1 MLRDSAFAPLTTRVP
16 LFDAASASFLYFTT
30 PEMPVE
36 MPIWGG
42 SLCHRSE
49 SEPMALQ
56 RTGVCHGREEIR
68 PLLYPNDR
76 GDSGP
81 CDGSAGVRIANV
93 QTGAETESSRL
104 LRLSL
109 LIKGHSEV
117 IGSGKSSRTDFH
129 FTRWMVGE
137 CNGDLAPT
145 EDDRLDVTY
154 C

>member
-1 MLRDSAFAPLTTRVP
+1 M
-16 LFDAASASFLYFTT
+16 
-30 PEMPVE
+30 
-36 MPIWGG
+36 
-42 SLCHRSE
+42 
-49 SEPMALQ
+49 
-56 RTGVCHGREEIR
+56 
-68 PLLYPNDR
+68 
-76 GDSGP
+76 
-81 CDGSAGVRIANV
+81 RIANV
-93 QTGAETESSRL
+93 QTGAETESGRL